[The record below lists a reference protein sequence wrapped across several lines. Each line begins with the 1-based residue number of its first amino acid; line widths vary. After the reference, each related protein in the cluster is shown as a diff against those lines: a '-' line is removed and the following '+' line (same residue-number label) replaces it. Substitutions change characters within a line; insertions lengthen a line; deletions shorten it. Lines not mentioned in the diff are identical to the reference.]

1 MLNGLWDKI
10 NDIGR
15 IIIDSIGMRE
25 GSLAVTS
32 EIRDPDI
39 VSGISESLTD
49 LRPRCRRA
57 SSSVED
63 KDWTNPLGFA
73 AHPKGACFGA
83 SPLSGGTYRRWR
95 IVEKVHHLS
104 SIVI

>member
-1 MLNGLWDKI
+1 MLNSLWDKI

-25 GSLAVTS
+25 GSLAMAS
-32 EIRDPDI
+32 KIRDSYLM
-39 VSGISESLTD
+39 SGISKSLAD
-49 LRPRCRRA
+49 RRPGCRRA
-57 SSSVED
+57 SPSVED

-73 AHPKGACFGA
+73 VHPKGACFGA